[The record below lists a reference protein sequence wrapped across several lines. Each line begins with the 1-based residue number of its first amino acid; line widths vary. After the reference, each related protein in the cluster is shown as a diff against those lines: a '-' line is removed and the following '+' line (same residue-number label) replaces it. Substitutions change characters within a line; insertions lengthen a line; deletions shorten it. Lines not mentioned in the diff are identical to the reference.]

1 MKRILLVEDDAGI
14 KTVVIGQLKREAY
27 NIEHT
32 ESGNQ
37 ALDLISAD
45 NFALLILD
53 WMLPDLSGLEICEK
67 VREQGIST
75 PIMMLTGRADPIDKA
90 KALDAGADDYV
101 VKPFSKIEFQ
111 ARVRALIRRDQKKY
125 KNITYGDLELDLEKQ
140 IVYFNN
146 EEIPFLPKEYEIVEL
161 LIKHPEKYFSAE
173 AIFSRA
179 WSNSSDT
186 TLDTVRSHI
195 REVRKKLRQVGIED
209 YLENMRG
216 RGYRIKHD

>member
-1 MKRILLVEDDAGI
+1 MVEDDAGI
-14 KTVVIGQLKREAY
+14 KTVVIGQLKSEAY

-45 NFALLILD
+45 SFALLILD

-75 PIMMLTGRADPIDKA
+75 PIMMLTGRADPVDKA

-125 KNITYGDLELDLEKQ
+125 KNIAYGDLELDQEKQ
-140 IVYFNN
+140 IVYFKD

-161 LIKHPEKYFSAE
+161 LIKNSEKYFSAE
-173 AIFSRA
+173 SIFSKV
-179 WSNSSDT
+179 WGNTSDT

-216 RGYRIKHD
+216 RGYRLKQD

>member
-14 KTVVIGQLKREAY
+14 KTVVIGQLKSEAY

-45 NFALLILD
+45 SFALLILD

-75 PIMMLTGRADPIDKA
+75 PIMMLTGRADPVDKA

-140 IVYFNN
+140 IVYFKN
-146 EEIPFLPKEYEIVEL
+146 EEIPFLPKEYEIIEL
-161 LIKHPEKYFSAE
+161 LIKRPEKYFSSE
-173 AIFSRA
+173 SIFSKV
-179 WSNSSDT
+179 WGNSSDT

-216 RGYRIKHD
+216 RGYRIKQD